1 MPEHSETTHTPS
13 TKRSMQKST
22 HLVTAATG
30 LRVAVACAGRIPLPD
45 GTWIET
51 MITPQGY
58 LAVSL
63 VQEIKDATP

>member
-1 MPEHSETTHTPS
+1 MPKHSETTPTRS
-13 TKRSMQKST
+13 TKRQMWRST
-22 HLVTAATG
+22 NLVTAATG
-30 LRVAVACAGRIPLPD
+30 LRTAAAYAGRIPLPD

-51 MITPQGY
+51 TITPQGY